1 MDDQYGNIYI
11 NFASP
16 ISLQKYIEYINVNG
30 KNNENNIVL
39 TLAHEIVYR

>member
-16 ISLQKYIEYINVNG
+16 FSLQKFIKDFNGNG
-30 KNNENNIVL
+30 KNNEDNIIS
-39 TLAHEIVYR
+39 TLAHEIIYW

>member
-16 ISLQKYIEYINVNG
+16 FSLQKYIKDINANER
-30 KNNENNIVL
+30 NNENNIISA
-39 TLAHEIVYR
+39 LAHEIVYR

>member
-16 ISLQKYIEYINVNG
+16 LSLQKYIRDMNANG
-30 KNNENNIVL
+30 KNNENNIIL